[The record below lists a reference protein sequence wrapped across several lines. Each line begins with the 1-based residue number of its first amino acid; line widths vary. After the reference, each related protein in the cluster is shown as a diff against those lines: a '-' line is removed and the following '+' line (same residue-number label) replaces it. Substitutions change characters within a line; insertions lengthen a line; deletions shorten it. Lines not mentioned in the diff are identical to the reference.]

1 VSAEP
6 EAVRVDGAPA
16 ASISI
21 LDRALHYGDGLFETI
36 ACRAGRARLLPMHL
50 ERLLSGCQR
59 LGICGVDAAAV
70 REEVE
75 SLARGASDS
84 IVKLIV
90 TRGEMQARGYG
101 ASGTETARRIA
112 LRYPWP
118 AQDRQPAR
126 VRTAQMRLGE
136 NPALAG
142 LKHLNRL
149 EQVLARA
156 ELRGTGESELLL
168 FGSSGRLVS
177 GTMSNVFLVHDGC
190 LVTPRLDTCGV
201 AGVMRRFVMQQARG
215 AGLAIEE
222 RPIEA
227 PEVAAAAEMFFT
239 NARLGVQPI
248 GVLDGRALSIGRVT
262 EHLQSLVADG

>member
-6 EAVRVDGAPA
+6 EIVLVDGAPA
-16 ASISI
+16 ASVSI

-36 ACRAGRARLLPMHL
+36 ACRAGHARLLPMHI
-50 ERLLSGCQR
+50 ERLVSGCQR
-59 LGICGVDAAAV
+59 LGISGVEPAAV
-70 REEVE
+70 RAEVE

-101 ASGTETARRIA
+101 ASGTEKPRRIA

-118 AQDRQPAR
+118 AEDRQAAR

-149 EQVLARA
+149 EQVLARS
-156 ELRGTGESELLL
+156 ELRGTSESDLLL
-168 FGSSGRLVS
+168 LGSSGRLVS
-177 GTMSNVFLVHDGC
+177 GTMSNVFIVHDGH
-190 LVTPRLDTCGV
+190 LVTPRLDACGV
-201 AGVMRRFVMQQARG
+201 AGVMRRFVMQQARA
-215 AGLAIEE
+215 AGIAIEE
-222 RPIEA
+222 RAIEA
-227 PEVAAAAEMFFT
+227 REVAAVTEMFFT

-248 GVLDGRALSIGRVT
+248 GVLDGRTLSIGRVT
-262 EHLQSLVADG
+262 EQVQSLITDG

>member
-1 VSAEP
+1 VSTGP
-6 EAVRVDGAPA
+6 EVVLIDGAPA
-16 ASISI
+16 ASVSV

-36 ACRAGRARLLPMHL
+36 ACRAGRARLLAMHV

-59 LGICGVDAAAV
+59 LGIPGVEADKV
-70 REEVE
+70 RAEVE
-75 SLARGASDS
+75 YLARAASDS

-90 TRGEMQARGYG
+90 SRGDMQARGYAPAG
-101 ASGTETARRIA
+101 SERARRIA

-118 AQDRQPAR
+118 AEDRQPAR

-149 EQVLARA
+149 EQVLART
-156 ELRGTGESELLL
+156 ELRGTSESDLLL
-168 FGSSGRLVS
+168 FSSSGRLVS
-177 GTMSNVFLVHDGC
+177 GTMSNVFIVHDGR

-201 AGVMRRFVMQQARG
+201 AGVMRRFVMQQARA
-215 AGLAIEE
+215 AGITVEE
-222 RPIEA
+222 RLIEA
-227 PEVAAAAEMFFT
+227 PEVAAASEMFFT

-248 GVLDGRALSIGRVT
+248 VVLDGRTLSVGRVT
-262 EHLQSLVADG
+262 GHVQALIADG

>member
-1 VSAEP
+1 MSAGP
-6 EAVRVDGAPA
+6 EVVFVDGVPA
-16 ASISI
+16 ANVSV

-36 ACRAGRARLLPMHL
+36 ACRSGRARLLSMHV

-59 LGICGVDAAAV
+59 LGIPGVEAETV
-70 REEVE
+70 RAEIE
-75 SLARGASDS
+75 SLARGAGDA

-90 TRGEMQARGYG
+90 TRGDMQARGYAPAG
-101 ASGTETARRIA
+101 SERARRIA

-118 AQDRQPAR
+118 AEDRQPAR
-126 VRTAQMRLGE
+126 VRTARMRLGE

-156 ELRGTGESELLL
+156 ELLGTSESDLLL

-177 GTMSNVFLVHDGC
+177 GTMSNVFIVQNER

-201 AGVMRRFVMQQARG
+201 AGVMRRFVMQQARA
-215 AGLAIEE
+215 AGIAVEE
-222 RPIEA
+222 RSIEA
-227 PEVAAAAEMFFT
+227 TEVAAAGEMFFT
-239 NARLGVQPI
+239 NARLGVQPV
-248 GVLDGRALSIGRVT
+248 GVLDGRTLVVGRVT
-262 EHLQSLVADG
+262 EHVQVLIADG

>member
-1 VSAEP
+1 VSTGP
-6 EAVRVDGAPA
+6 EIVLVDGTPA

-59 LGICGVDAAAV
+59 LAIAGVEAETV
-70 REEVE
+70 RAEID
-75 SLARGASDS
+75 SLARGAGDS

-90 TRGEMQARGYG
+90 TRGDMQARGYAPAG
-101 ASGTETARRIA
+101 SERARRVA

-118 AQDRQPAR
+118 AEDRQPAR
-126 VRTAQMRLGE
+126 VRTARMRLGE

-156 ELRGTGESELLL
+156 ELRGSTESDLLL

-177 GTMSNVFLVHDGC
+177 GTMSNVFIVHDGR

-201 AGVMRRFVMQQARG
+201 AGVMRRFVMQQARA
-215 AGLAIEE
+215 AGIAIEE

-227 PEVAAAAEMFFT
+227 PEVAAATEMFFT
-239 NARLGVQPI
+239 NARVGVQPI
-248 GVLDGRALSIGRVT
+248 GSLDGRTLSVGRVT
-262 EHLQSLVADG
+262 EHVQALIADG